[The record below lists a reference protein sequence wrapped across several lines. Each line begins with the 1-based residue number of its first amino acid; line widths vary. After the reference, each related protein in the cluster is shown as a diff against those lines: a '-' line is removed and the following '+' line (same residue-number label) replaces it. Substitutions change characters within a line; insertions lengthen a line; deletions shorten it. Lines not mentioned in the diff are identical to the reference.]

1 MGPLLLRRGELTLSA
16 PPSNAG
22 HCRNLSPWRRDACLR
37 PQNLRQLVVAV
48 PRAECVAPWYLDGGS
63 RGRNGVGDGCSS
75 GDGDVRGRMAE
86 GMRAGAQ
93 AERADAVDARLWI
106 LHNDDNKSIIQS
118 PKGA

>member
-1 MGPLLLRRGELTLSA
+1 MPDTARTLPHGAAMHTCAPRTSGSASLPSHGRNASPRG
-16 PPSNAG
+16 
-22 HCRNLSPWRRDACLR
+22 
-37 PQNLRQLVVAV
+37 
-48 PRAECVAPWYLDGGS
+48 LDGGS